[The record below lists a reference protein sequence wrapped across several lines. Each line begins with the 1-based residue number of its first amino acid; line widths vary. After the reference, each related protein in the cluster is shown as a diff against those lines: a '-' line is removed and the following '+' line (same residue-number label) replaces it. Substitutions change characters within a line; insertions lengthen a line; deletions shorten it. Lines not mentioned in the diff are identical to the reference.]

1 MRITKAVVFA
11 AGVGTRMQRD
21 SGEVSLSAAQA
32 AAAAAGH
39 KALMPVGR
47 PFLDHVL
54 STLAD
59 AGITDVCLVV
69 NPAAPAVREHYAT
82 QRFTRLRVQFAEQER
97 PRGTADALWSA
108 WEFIGDDHV
117 ITLNGD
123 NHYPASA
130 VAALASESRPGL
142 VGFSARAL
150 VEQGNVSADRLGA
163 FALVASDRE
172 GLLTAIQEKPTDAV
186 IAAAGPDALFSMNL
200 WAFSPAILD
209 ACTRITPSPRG
220 ELELPDAVRSTMSVE
235 HLRYRVLPSHDAVL
249 DLSNRSDIAAVAA
262 RLADHVVT
270 L

>member
-1 MRITKAVVFA
+1 MPITKAVIFA
-11 AGVGTRMQRD
+11 AGAGTRMQRD
-21 SGEVSLSAAQA
+21 RGAVALSAALA

-69 NPAAPAVREHYAT
+69 NPAAPDVRDHYRA
-82 QRFTRLRVQFAEQER
+82 QSFTRLRLHFAEQER

-108 WEFIGDDHV
+108 WEFIGDDH
-117 ITLNGD
+117 ILTLNGD

-130 VAALASESRPGL
+130 IRALAAEGRPGL
-142 VGFSARAL
+142 IGFSARAL
-150 VEQGNVSADRLGA
+150 VQAGNVAADRLGA

-172 GLLTAIQEKPTDAV
+172 GMLTAIQEKPTDAV

-209 ACTRITPSPRG
+209 ACTRIAPSPRG

-235 HLRYRVLPSHDAVL
+235 HLRYRVLPSHEAVL
-249 DLSNRSDIAAVAA
+249 DLSNRTDVVAVTE
-262 RLADHVVT
+262 RLATHVVA